1 MCASCDVEFRP
12 AAHQRDFID
21 TYGFEVRDWEGFVVL
36 HGIRD
41 LKLITGVFPW
51 VGSPPVVQAKFH
63 RRMAS
68 LRADRRSERCRTPG
82 AEATPRESVTRRGPT
97 IWTYPFVLCTCVFIW
112 MRVAMDPR
120 P

>member
-1 MCASCDVEFRP
+1 VCASCDVEFRP

-21 TYGFEVRDWEGFVVL
+21 TYGFDVRDWEGFVVL

-112 MRVAMDPR
+112 MRAAMDPR